1 MTSILLRDIMYLNF
15 LSEVRGGIIRMK
27 YIEREKLT
35 VINVS
40 EDMDAVSV
48 DTLAGVMLDRP
59 SNVIYCE
66 SGEKL

>member
-1 MTSILLRDIMYLNF
+1 
-15 LSEVRGGIIRMK
+15 MK

-40 EDMDAVSV
+40 EDMDEVSV
-48 DTLAGVMLDRP
+48 DTIAGVLLDRP